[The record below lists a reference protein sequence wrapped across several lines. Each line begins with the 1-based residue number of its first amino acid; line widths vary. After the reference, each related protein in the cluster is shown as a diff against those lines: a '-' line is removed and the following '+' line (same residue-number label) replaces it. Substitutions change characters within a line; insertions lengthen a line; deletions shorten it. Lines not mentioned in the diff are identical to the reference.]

1 MDETRRWMAERTREN
16 DLLHITWVLVG
27 KGIVRT
33 LTQSPVRDR
42 EKEDGGV
49 KKAQTKVQNQLTP

>member
-1 MDETRRWMAERTREN
+1 MAERTRES

-42 EKEDGGV
+42 EKEGGGV
-49 KKAQTKVQNQLTP
+49 KKAQRYQTN